1 MTLHRPVWRPVS
13 IPALPDIPRLPRPVG
28 LLPIPRKDLEEHTE
42 VIHQAIIFAGS
53 AVLWAN
59 PAVAAATRLQ
69 YTVAA
74 YYVHE
79 LGHVLWDRAS
89 YYFSSESSAPSPPSF
104 QQGGGAGGTP
114 PIEQRFADIDAI
126 PAGSRVT
133 KPRWKSIP
141 STDRYTRKTGY
152 HYCKRGWVL
161 VRVGKTNMCWK
172 SPRKKSG
179 WVDSEGTRRFRK
191 QR

>member
-1 MTLHRPVWRPVS
+1 MTLHRLVWRPVS

-42 VIHQAIIFAGS
+42 VIHQAIILAGS
-53 AVLWAN
+53 TVLWAN

-89 YYFSSESSAPSPPSF
+89 YYFPSESSAPSSSSF
-104 QQGGGAGGTP
+104 QQSGGVGGTQQIVVP
-114 PIEQRFADIDAI
+114 DKIFRNIDAI

-133 KPRWKSIP
+133 KPLWKVVSRHP
-141 STDRYTRKTGY
+141 WGGEKSGY
-152 HYCKRGWVL
+152 HYCKKGWVL

-172 SPRKKSG
+172 PPR
-179 WVDSEGTRRFRK
+179 
-191 QR
+191 

>member
-1 MTLHRPVWRPVS
+1 MTVHVWTH
-13 IPALPDIPRLPRPVG
+13 IPAGLSGLPGLTSSAARRPP
-28 LLPIPRKDLEEHTE
+28 LFSRASEQWIRENPE
-42 VIHQAIIFAGS
+42 VVHHGAIYAGS
-53 AVLWAN
+53 AALLLYPGVPSSA
-59 PAVAAATRLQ
+59 RLQ
-69 YTVAA
+69 YDVGAHL
-74 YYVHE
+74 VHE
-79 LGHVLWDRAS
+79 LGHVLWDRS
-89 YYFSSESSAPSPPSF
+89 NYYFGSESSASSSSSF
-104 QQGGGAGGTP
+104 QQSGGVGGTP

-172 SPRKKSG
+172 PPR
-179 WVDSEGTRRFRK
+179 
-191 QR
+191 